1 MQYRPQIKA
10 QKVYFS
16 QSHFVSLERV
26 AEMMSDLYGQP
37 VSEGKIVDSWLD
49 TVTEVAPVNAQVKQQ
64 LTTHETV
71 THHDETGAR
80 VNEKLA
86 WLHSTNTAN
95 LTDSVIRPVCWRLC
109 TSLIY
114 HSTRIRPNA
123 IFA

>member
-49 TVTEVAPVNAQVKQQ
+49 TVTEAGF
-64 LTTHETV
+64 V
-71 THHDETGAR
+71 TSR
-80 VNEKLA
+80 SA
-86 WLHSTNTAN
+86 WHIFRSSLH
-95 LTDSVIRPVCWRLC
+95 L
-109 TSLIY
+109 
-114 HSTRIRPNA
+114 
-123 IFA
+123 

>member
-1 MQYRPQIKA
+1 VQYRPQIKA

-64 LTTHETV
+64 LT
-71 THHDETGAR
+71 AR
-80 VNEKLA
+80 LSFQFA
-86 WLHSTNTAN
+86 
-95 LTDSVIRPVCWRLC
+95 
-109 TSLIY
+109 SLIL
-114 HSTRIRPNA
+114 SRQQPEQLRETITKSEQWA
-123 IFA
+123 IFFTAVSCL